1 MRPGYHSVNPYFVVG
16 GVEDFIRFLA
26 NTFGATERGEREMR
40 ADGRIDHAEVQIG
53 DSVLMISE
61 ASTATPARPCVNFAY
76 VEDVDNVFRNALSAG
91 ATPIAEPTDWPW
103 GDRVGGFYDP
113 FDNRWWVA
121 TYLGRTVTR
130 RRSTRSKG

>member
-1 MRPGYHSVNPYFVVG
+1 VRPGYHSVNPYFVVG

-26 NTFGATERGEREMR
+26 NAFGAKERGEREMR
-40 ADGRIDHAEVQIG
+40 ADGSIDHAEVQIG

-61 ASTATPARPCVNFAY
+61 ASTPAPARPCVNFAY
-76 VEDVDNVFRNALSAG
+76 VEDADTVFRNALSAG
-91 ATPIAEPTDWPW
+91 ATPIAEPTDRPW

-121 TYLGRTVTR
+121 TYLGRK
-130 RRSTRSKG
+130 KG